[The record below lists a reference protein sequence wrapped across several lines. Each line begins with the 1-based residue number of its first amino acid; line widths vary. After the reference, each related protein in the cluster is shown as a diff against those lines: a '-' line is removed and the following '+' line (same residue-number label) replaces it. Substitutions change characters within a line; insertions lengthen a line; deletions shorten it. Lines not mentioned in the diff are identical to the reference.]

1 MNDQYKYVGQSLTL
15 KIAREL
21 IQELFAGQTVPKREI
36 VRVVDET
43 HLERGGLPAVSRS
56 SYPVTRALAAMK
68 QSGLAKN
75 PRRGFWFILHY
86 IKTLNGFLKWASQFD
101 SEEDEE
107 DAEKYLFRGVSSVDY
122 KIDASAYR
130 RLKKGRDSDERQDG
144 DFERFLQIN
153 RDMIRDAR
161 FRGHD
166 RRDGRRLEDLE
177 ILAEFQHYGAATCL
191 IDFTYNVLVALWFAC
206 KKSSKDT
213 SKGGKVVAVR
223 PGDST
228 FTEITS
234 GFSVIT
240 LESLEKKINDFFH
253 DSKGNIKEKLYQWQ
267 PRHQN
272 NRIIAQQSI
281 FLFGVLDINPD
292 AECIIDESSKEKI
305 RKSLQRIYG
314 ITEDMLFPDFDGFA
328 QQRSQDVPY
337 ILLPAS
343 EYRERA
349 YREFQRGK
357 YESAITDYDEAIHLN
372 PDDASA
378 YYQRGHV
385 NFELQQYELA
395 IDDYSKAIDRKP
407 DDYADFYRARGN
419 ANFNLKRY
427 APAIEDYSEVIRI
440 FPNDI
445 NSYNYRGLAKA
456 AQKQYEEAIDD
467 FDEAIRRSAGS
478 HDIYR
483 SRGWAKY
490 ELKQYKAAIDDYNEV
505 IRIYDDRKSY
515 YKRGLA
521 NFGLKKYELAIDD
534 YDKAISL
541 STPFNM
547 DPDDAYIYYQRALAK
562 KELGR
567 FEEEITD
574 LQTAFP
580 LAKRIANDD
589 SELAVE
595 IDYLLRELRSHSGES
610 Q

>member
-1 MNDQYKYVGQSLTL
+1 MNNQYKYVGKTLTPDM
-15 KIAREL
+15 AREL

-43 HLERGGLPAVSRS
+43 HLERGGLPAASRS
-56 SYPVTRALAAMK
+56 SYPVTRSLSVMK
-68 QSGLAKN
+68 QSELAKN
-75 PRRGFWFILHY
+75 PRRGFWFILPY
-86 IKTLNGFLKWASQFD
+86 IKTLNEFLKWASQFD
-101 SEEDEE
+101 VTEDEE
-107 DAEKYLFRGVSSVDY
+107 DTQRYLFRGISSVDY

-161 FRGHD
+161 FCGHD
-166 RRDGRRLEDLE
+166 YKDGRRLEDLE

-191 IDFTYNVLVALWFAC
+191 IDFTYNALVALWFAC
-206 KKSSKDT
+206 KKSSKDV
-213 SKGGKVVAVR
+213 SKEGKVVAVQ
-223 PGDST
+223 PNDST
-228 FTEITS
+228 FAEFAP

-240 LESLEKKINDFFH
+240 LQSLAKEIDDFFR
-253 DSKGNIKEKLYQWQ
+253 DNEGNIREKLYQWQ

-305 RKSLQRIYG
+305 QKSLKRIYG

-328 QQRSQDVPY
+328 RQRSQDVPY
-337 ILLPAS
+337 TLLPAS

-349 YREFQRGK
+349 YREFQKGEYK
-357 YESAITDYDEAIHLN
+357 SAIADYDEAIHLN
-372 PDDASA
+372 PDDAYA

-395 IDDYSKAIDRKP
+395 IEDYSKAIDRKP
-407 DDYADFYRARGN
+407 DDYADFYQARGN
-419 ANFNLKRY
+419 ANFNLKQY
-427 APAIEDYSEVIRI
+427 APAIKDYSEVIRI

-445 NSYNYRGLAKA
+445 NSYYYRGLAKA
-456 AQKQYEEAIDD
+456 AQGEYKGAIDD
-467 FDEAIRRSAGS
+467 YDEAIRRSPS
-478 HDIYR
+478 SRYIYR

-490 ELKQYKAAIDDYNEV
+490 ELKQYKAAIDDYNKV
-505 IRIYDDRKSY
+505 IHKYGDRKSY

-521 NFGLKKYELAIDD
+521 NFELKEYELAIYD

-541 STPFNM
+541 SNPLDM
-547 DPDDAYIYYQRALAK
+547 DPDDAYVYYQRALAK
-562 KELGR
+562 KELGL
-567 FEEEITD
+567 FEEARTDCQTARPLTRRVADDHQQLAPKIEDLRRELDARIGD
-574 LQTAFP
+574 LQ
-580 LAKRIANDD
+580 
-589 SELAVE
+589 
-595 IDYLLRELRSHSGES
+595 
-610 Q
+610 